1 MPRSLGLDFG
11 TTNTVLAQADA
22 DGHVTPIP
30 FAFQDASLSALRSAL
45 CFWHDSRDGTA
56 MEAGPWAIAHYLDDP
71 GDRRF
76 IQSLKTFAA
85 NPSFSGTVIYGK
97 SHRFEDLLAA
107 YFGRLLEHAGTRLE
121 TRPRRLVVGRP
132 VRFAGGT
139 PDAGL
144 ARERYEAALRRFG
157 FDEIRFVYEPV
168 AAAFFFAQRLEQDAT
183 VLVADFGGGTT
194 DYSVMRFER
203 VNGAIRAKPLSH
215 SGVGIAG
222 DSFDYRIID
231 HVVSPQ
237 LGKGTFYRS
246 MGKTLEMPKSYY
258 ANFAR
263 WNLLSI
269 MKTTK
274 EFRDLKQLVRFSLD
288 PKLLEQF
295 VALIESEQG
304 YSLYRAVSKTKEAL
318 SSVEETAFEFAV
330 PGTRIK
336 ATVTRRAFEDWIEG
350 DLHRIERA
358 LDEALAKAKVDA
370 GQIDKVF
377 LTGGTS
383 FVPAVRRL
391 FEDRFGAAR
400 IEAGDEH
407 VSIAKGLA
415 LIGEQDDIA
424 PWTAEAAD

>member
-1 MPRSLGLDFG
+1 MARSLGLDFG

-22 DGHVTPIP
+22 DGKVAPI
-30 FAFQDASLSALRSAL
+30 AFEFQSAPLTALRSAL
-45 CFWHDSRDGTA
+45 CFWRDSHAGTA
-56 MEAGPWAIAHYLDDP
+56 MEAGPWAIAHYIDDP

-85 NPSFSGTVIYGK
+85 NPSFSGTVIYGN
-97 SHRFEDLLAA
+97 SYRFEDLLAA
-107 YFGRLLEHAGTRLE
+107 YFGRLLEHAGKPLASL
-121 TRPRRLVVGRP
+121 PRRLVVGRP
-132 VRFAGGT
+132 VRFAGGA

-144 ARERYEAALRRFG
+144 AKGRYEAALRRFG
-157 FDEIRFVYEPV
+157 
-168 AAAFFFAQRLEQDAT
+168 
-183 VLVADFGGGTT
+183 FGGGTT
-194 DYSVMRFER
+194 DYSVMRFE
-203 VNGAIRAKPLSH
+203 VANGAIRARPLSH

-231 HVVSPQ
+231 QVVSPQ
-237 LGKGTFYRS
+237 LGMGTLYRS
-246 MGKTLEMPKSYY
+246 MGKTLEMPKSFY

-274 EFRDLKQLVRFSLD
+274 EFRDLKQLVRFSLE

-295 VALIESEQG
+295 VELIDSEQG

-318 SSVEETAFEFAV
+318 SSVDETTFEFAV
-330 PGTRIK
+330 PGTRIN
-336 ATVTRRAFEDWIEG
+336 ATVTRRAFEGWIEG
-350 DLHRIERA
+350 DLARIERA
-358 LDEALAKAKVDA
+358 LDEALTKANVDA
-370 GQIDKVF
+370 AQVDRVF

-391 FEDRFGAAR
+391 FESRFGAAK

-415 LIGEQDDIA
+415 LIGEQDDFEQ
-424 PWTAEAAD
+424 WTADVAD

>member
-1 MPRSLGLDFG
+1 MARSLGLDFG

-22 DGHVTPIP
+22 DGKVAPI
-30 FAFQDASLSALRSAL
+30 AFEFQSAPLSALRSAL
-45 CFWHDSRDGTA
+45 CFWHDSHAGTA
-56 MEAGPWAIAHYLDDP
+56 MEAGPWAIAHYIDDP

-85 NPSFSGTVIYGK
+85 NPSFSGTVIYGN
-97 SHRFEDLLAA
+97 SYRFEDLLAA
-107 YFGRLLEHAGTRLE
+107 YFGRLLEHAGKPLASL
-121 TRPRRLVVGRP
+121 PRRLVVGRP
-132 VRFAGGT
+132 VRFAGGS

-144 ARERYEAALRRFG
+144 AKRRYEAALRRFG

-168 AAAFFFAQRLEQDAT
+168 AAAFFFAQRLKRDAT

-194 DYSVMRFER
+194 DYSVMRFE
-203 VNGAIRAKPLSH
+203 VSNGAIHARPLSH

-237 LGKGTFYRS
+237 LGMGTLYRS
-246 MGKTLEMPKSYY
+246 MGKTLEMPKSFY

-274 EFRDLKQLVRFSLD
+274 EFRDLKQLVRFSLE

-295 VALIESEQG
+295 VELIDSEQG

-318 SSVEETAFEFAV
+318 SSVDETAFEFAV
-330 PGTRIK
+330 PGTRIN
-336 ATVTRRAFEDWIEG
+336 ATVTRQAFEGWIEG
-350 DLHRIERA
+350 DLARIEHA
-358 LDEALAKAKVDA
+358 LDEALTKAKVDA
-370 GQIDKVF
+370 AQVDRVF

-391 FEDRFGAAR
+391 FESRFGAAK

-415 LIGEQDDIA
+415 LIGEQDDIEQ
-424 PWTAEAAD
+424 WTADAAD